1 MTGTTI
7 QSFLVA
13 KDGLDVLSSNLER
26 LSDPSA
32 RRVDAT
38 VSIDPVGTNGTA
50 YRTRLIETRS
60 VDPLL
65 EKAYVKQTTELDNS
79 NIYTEFL
86 RDLQTIIAGDKDT
99 QKSGLVSSVD
109 SFFAQAKLLEADSS
123 APMRVGFIK
132 KAQGLASTISSATR
146 KVDELRFEADKQLHQ
161 KTLNLNNSLKQL
173 FEVNQAM
180 LSSQNPQKFYDKRD
194 ALVRDI
200 ASHFDINVNYGKSG
214 TAMIQVRPSGTELI
228 GNGSYAQITYDGV
241 PSLDSIID
249 NADRPEMMITYYDTK
264 NFSGH
269 TSVFAGGSDNP
280 EIMPFRGGIWGAL
293 VDLRDTKLPQTG
305 NIIKSL
311 GANVSKELNR
321 IHNSGSPFPP
331 KGLFEST
338 IKIGGLEQ
346 PDWGDPFSVYFVNS
360 NGSQLFGGQGPL
372 NKAVIDMR
380 SIAANSPTGRAT
392 VADLIKELNEKL
404 DSAPSR
410 PRAAIGA
417 ITTDANALVQIPGQY
432 LVNNIQLR
440 AKTAVNPGDGSFTFD
455 LDLQGSSHFSSKIE
469 ILDARTTDVGGGNPQ
484 IVAQGDLPD
493 AFDLPKDTNTATGQN
508 IRVTGAGANRVITL
522 TVRVTGENGV
532 VEQGTVSFRAN
543 PGINYNERI
552 AFDST
557 LPGAVGGNFV
567 NNQLLV
573 PGHSGAARAKL
584 VDDNGVE
591 IDPTSGQMGKLVIET
606 NTDSYRLAIQ
616 DGNFSSM
623 FGFNNFFNFD
633 QRTGA
638 MSLRD
643 DIASDPSKLALGRA
657 RQGAAIQTAHTVG
670 DVAAQG
676 TLTFVGFGGPPN
688 MVANGTVTIAG
699 RVFTFVAGAPVNSQ
713 EVQIGANLQVT
724 LDNLR
729 NAINND
735 RVTKNLVVA
744 DPLVGGNSFILKAK
758 AAGVGGNNLNISWNF
773 NGVGPTLA
781 YVNAAAVPVN
791 IAAADNN
798 GPAALGGG
806 TDKVATSPVL
816 DYTIKLAN
824 QEALEELSNL
834 QTTTITLTDDLAL
847 PNTSATL
854 SGIASIVTGMLS
866 NNLNEA
872 KTKSDIAKTVLT
884 QTDKSVRQQSGISK
898 EREYLK
904 VMDQARLLTT
914 LANLMAEVQTT
925 KKRVEEI
932 LFPR

>member
-1 MTGTTI
+1 MTGTAI
-7 QSFLVA
+7 QSLLVA

-38 VSIDPVGTNGTA
+38 VSIDPVGSNGTA

-65 EKAYVKQTTELDNS
+65 EKAYVKQTTGLDNS
-79 NIYTEFL
+79 NVYTEFL
-86 RDLQTIIAGDKDT
+86 RDLQTVIAGDKDS
-99 QKSGLVSSVD
+99 QKSGLVSAVD

-123 APMRVGFIK
+123 GAMRVGFIK
-132 KAQGLASTISSATR
+132 KAQGLATTISSATR

-173 FEVNQAM
+173 FDINQAM

-200 ASHFDINVNYGKSG
+200 ASNFDVNVIYGRSG
-214 TAMIQVRPSGTELI
+214 TALISIRPSGTELT

-241 PSLDSIID
+241 PSIDAIID
-249 NADRPEMMITYYDTK
+249 NVDRPEMMITSYDTR
-264 NFSGH
+264 NLPGH

-280 EIMPFRGGIWGAL
+280 EILPFSGGTWGAL
-293 VDLRDTKLPQTG
+293 VDLRDNRLPQTG

-311 GANVSKELNR
+311 GANVSRELNR

-346 PDWGDPFSVYFVNS
+346 PDWGDPFSVYFVDS

-380 SIAANSPTGRAT
+380 SIATSSPTGRAT

-417 ITTDANALVQIPGQY
+417 ITTDANAAVQIPGQY

-455 LDLQGSSHFSSKIE
+455 LDLQGNSHFGSKIE
-469 ILDARTTDVGGGNPQ
+469 ILDTRTEDVGGGNAQ
-484 IVAQGDLPD
+484 ILAQGDLPD
-493 AFDLPKDTNTATGQN
+493 AFDLAKDTNTATGQN
-508 IRVTGAGANRVITL
+508 IRVAGAGANRVITL

-543 PGINYNERI
+543 PAVNYNERI

-557 LPGAVGGNFV
+557 LANAIGAGTFV

-584 VDDNGVE
+584 VDDNGFE
-591 IDPTSGQMGKLVIET
+591 IDPTSGQMGRLVIET
-606 NTDSYRLAIQ
+606 NQDSYRLALQ

-657 RQGAAIQTAHTVG
+657 KQGASVQTAHTVG
-670 DVAAQG
+670 DTTAQG
-676 TLTFVGFGGPPN
+676 TLQFGGAIGN
-688 MVANGTVTIAG
+688 GDTITVAGQI
-699 RVFTFVAGAPVNSQ
+699 FTFVAGPAVNANQ
-713 EVQIGANLQVT
+713 VVTGLNLQASI
-724 LDNLR
+724 DNLIIT
-729 NAINND
+729 INNHPQI
-735 RVTKNLVVA
+735 KNLVQA
-744 DPLVGGNSFILKAK
+744 DPRVGADTLVIKAK
-758 AAGVGGNNLNISWNF
+758 AAGLGGNAINVQANTAGGNIS
-773 NGVGPTLA
+773 
-781 YVNAAAVPVN
+781 YNAAAGNNN
-791 IAAADNN
+791 INANLA
-798 GPAALGGG
+798 GG
-806 TDKVATSPVL
+806 TNKVATSAVL
-816 DYTIKLAN
+816 DYTLKPAN
-824 QEALEELSNL
+824 QDVLEELSSL

-854 SGIASIVTGMLS
+854 AGIASIVTGMLS
-866 NNLNEA
+866 NDLNEA
-872 KTKSDIAKTVLT
+872 RTKSDIAKNVLT
-884 QTDKSVRQQSGISK
+884 QTDKAVRQQSGISK

-914 LANLMAEVQTT
+914 LANLMAQVQNTIV
-925 KKRVEEI
+925 KVEDI
-932 LFPR
+932 LFR

>member
-1 MTGTTI
+1 MTGTAI
-7 QSFLVA
+7 QSLLVA

-38 VSIDPVGTNGTA
+38 VSIDPVGSNGTA

-65 EKAYVKQTTELDNS
+65 EKAYIKQTTELDNS
-79 NIYTEFL
+79 NVYTEFL
-86 RDLQTIIAGDKDT
+86 RDLQTVIAGDKDS
-99 QKSGLVSSVD
+99 QKSGLVSAVD

-123 APMRVGFIK
+123 GAMRVGFIK
-132 KAQGLASTISSATR
+132 KAQGLATTISSATR

-173 FEVNQAM
+173 FDINQAM

-200 ASHFDINVNYGKSG
+200 ASNFDVNVIYGRSG
-214 TAMIQVRPSGTELI
+214 TALISIRPSGTELT

-241 PSLDSIID
+241 PSIDAIID
-249 NADRPEMMITYYDTK
+249 NVDRPEMMITSYDTR
-264 NFSGH
+264 NLPGH

-280 EIMPFRGGIWGAL
+280 EILPFSGGTWGAL
-293 VDLRDTKLPQTG
+293 VDLRDNRLPQTG

-311 GANVSKELNR
+311 GANVSRELNR

-346 PDWGDPFSVYFVNS
+346 PDWGDPFSVYFVDS

-380 SIAANSPTGRAT
+380 SIATSSPTGRAT

-417 ITTDANALVQIPGQY
+417 ITTDANAAVQIPGQY

-455 LDLQGSSHFSSKIE
+455 LDLQGNSHFGSKIE
-469 ILDARTTDVGGGNPQ
+469 ILDTRTENVGGGNAQ

-493 AFDLPKDTNTATGQN
+493 AFDLAKDTNIATGQN

-543 PGINYNERI
+543 PAINYNERI

-557 LPGAVGGNFV
+557 LANAIGAGTFV

-584 VDDNGVE
+584 VDDNGFE
-591 IDPTSGQMGKLVIET
+591 IDPTSGQMGRLVIET
-606 NTDSYRLAIQ
+606 NQDSYRLALQ

-657 RQGAAIQTAHTVG
+657 KQGASVQTAHTVG
-670 DVAAQG
+670 DTAAQG
-676 TLTFVGFGGPPN
+676 TLQFGGAIGN
-688 MVANGTVTIAG
+688 GDTITVAGQI
-699 RVFTFVAGAPVNSQ
+699 FTFVAGPAVNANQ
-713 EVQIGANLQVT
+713 VVTGLNLQASI
-724 LDNLR
+724 DNLIIT
-729 NAINND
+729 INNHPQI
-735 RVTKNLVVA
+735 KNLVQA
-744 DPLVGGNSFILKAK
+744 DPRVGADTLVIKAK
-758 AAGVGGNNLNISWNF
+758 AAGLGGNAINVQANTAGGNIS
-773 NGVGPTLA
+773 
-781 YVNAAAVPVN
+781 YNAAAGNNN
-791 IAAADNN
+791 INANLA
-798 GPAALGGG
+798 GG
-806 TDKVATSPVL
+806 TNKVATSAVL
-816 DYTIKLAN
+816 DYTLKPAN
-824 QEALEELSNL
+824 QDVLEELSSL

-854 SGIASIVTGMLS
+854 AGIASIVTGMLS
-866 NNLNEA
+866 NDLNEA
-872 KTKSDIAKTVLT
+872 RTKSDIAKNVLT
-884 QTDKSVRQQSGISK
+884 QTDKAVRQQSGISK

-914 LANLMAEVQTT
+914 LANLMAQVQNTIV
-925 KKRVEEI
+925 KVEDI
-932 LFPR
+932 LFR

>member
-1 MTGTTI
+1 MTGTAI
-7 QSFLVA
+7 QSLLVA

-38 VSIDPVGTNGTA
+38 VSIDPVGSNGTA

-65 EKAYVKQTTELDNS
+65 EKAYVKQTTGLDNS

-86 RDLQTIIAGDKDT
+86 RDLQTVIAGDKDS
-99 QKSGLVSSVD
+99 QKSGLVGAVD

-123 APMRVGFIK
+123 GAMRVGFIK

-173 FEVNQAM
+173 FDINQAM

-194 ALVRDI
+194 SLVRDI
-200 ASHFDINVNYGKSG
+200 ASNFDVNVIYGRSG
-214 TAMIQVRPSGTELI
+214 TALISVKPSGTELT

-241 PSLDSIID
+241 PSIDAIID
-249 NADRPEMMITYYDTK
+249 NVDRPEMKITSYDTR
-264 NFSGH
+264 NLPGH

-280 EIMPFRGGIWGAL
+280 EILPFSGGTWGAL
-293 VDLRDTKLPQTG
+293 VDLRDNRLPQTG

-338 IKIGGLEQ
+338 VKIGGLEQ
-346 PDWGDPFSVYFVNS
+346 PDWGDPFSVYFVDS

-380 SIAANSPTGRAT
+380 SIAAGSPTGRAT

-417 ITTDANALVQIPGQY
+417 ITTDANAAVQIPGQY

-455 LDLQGSSHFSSKIE
+455 LDLQGSSHFGSKIE
-469 ILDARTTDVGGGNPQ
+469 ILDARTTDVGGANAQ
-484 IVAQGDLPD
+484 AVAQGDLPD
-493 AFDLPKDTNTATGQN
+493 AFDLAKDTNTATGQN

-522 TVRVTGENGV
+522 TVRVTGQNGV

-543 PGINYNERI
+543 PAVNYNERI
-552 AFDST
+552 AFDPA
-557 LPGAVGGNFV
+557 LVGAIGAGSFV

-573 PGHSGAARAKL
+573 PGHSGVARAKL
-584 VDDNGVE
+584 VDDNGFE
-591 IDPTSGQMGKLVIET
+591 IDPTSGQMGRLVIET

-643 DIASDPSKLALGRA
+643 DIADDPSKLALGRA
-657 RQGAAIQTAHTVG
+657 KQGAAIATAHTVG
-670 DVAAQG
+670 DATAQG
-676 TLTFVGFGGPPN
+676 TLTFAGAPN
-688 MVANGTVTIAG
+688 MVANGTVTVAG
-699 RVFTFVAGAPVNSQ
+699 RIFTFVAGVPANSQ
-713 EVQIGANLQVT
+713 EVQIGGNLQLT

-744 DPLVGGNSFILKAK
+744 DPLVAGNSFILKAK
-758 AAGVGGNNLNISWNF
+758 AAGLGGNNLGISWNF
-773 NGVGPTLA
+773 NGAGPTLA

-791 IAAADNN
+791 IGAADTQLVAT
-798 GPAALGGG
+798 PLGGG
-806 TDKVATSPVL
+806 TNKVATSAVL
-816 DYTIKLAN
+816 DYTLKLT
-824 QEALEELSNL
+824 QEVLEDLSNL
-834 QTTTITLTDDLAL
+834 QTTTINLTDDLAL

-854 SGIASIVTGMLS
+854 AGIASIVTGMLS
-866 NNLNEA
+866 NDLNEA
-872 KTKSDIAKTVLT
+872 RTKSDIAKNVLT
-884 QTDKSVRQQSGISK
+884 QTDKAVRQQSGISK

-914 LANLMAEVQTT
+914 LANLMAQVQNTIV
-925 KKRVEEI
+925 KVEDI
-932 LFPR
+932 LFR

>member
-1 MTGTTI
+1 MTGTAI
-7 QSFLVA
+7 QSLLVA

-38 VSIDPVGTNGTA
+38 VSIDPVGSNGTA
-50 YRTRLIETRS
+50 YRTKLVETRS

-65 EKAYVKQTTELDNS
+65 EKAYVKQTTGLDNS
-79 NIYTEFL
+79 NVYTEFL
-86 RDLQTIIAGDKDT
+86 RDLQTVIAGDKNS
-99 QKSGLVSSVD
+99 QKSGLVGAVD

-123 APMRVGFIK
+123 GAMRVGFIK

-173 FEVNQAM
+173 FDINQAM

-200 ASHFDINVNYGKSG
+200 ASNFDVNVIYGRSG
-214 TAMIQVRPSGTELI
+214 TALISVKPSGTELT

-241 PSLDSIID
+241 PSIDAIID
-249 NADRPEMMITYYDTK
+249 NVDRPEMMITSYDTR
-264 NFSGH
+264 NLPGH

-280 EIMPFRGGIWGAL
+280 EILPFSGGTWGAL
-293 VDLRDTKLPQTG
+293 VDLRDNRLPQTG

-311 GANVSKELNR
+311 GANLSRELNR

-346 PDWGDPFSVYFVNS
+346 PDWGDPFSVYFVDS

-380 SIAANSPTGRAT
+380 SIAAGSPTGRAT

-417 ITTDANALVQIPGQY
+417 ITTDANAAVQIPGQY

-440 AKTAVNPGDGSFTFD
+440 AKTGVNPGDGSFTFD

-469 ILDARTTDVGGGNPQ
+469 ILDARTTDVGGANAQ
-484 IVAQGDLPD
+484 VVAQGNLPD
-493 AFDLPKDTNTATGQN
+493 EFDLAKDTNTATGKN
-508 IRVTGAGANRVITL
+508 IRVAGAGANRVITL

-532 VEQGTVSFRAN
+532 VQEGTVSFRAN
-543 PGINYNERI
+543 PAINYNERI
-552 AFDST
+552 TFDGT
-557 LPGAVGGNFV
+557 LAGAIGGSFV
-567 NNQLLV
+567 MHQPLV
-573 PGHSGAARAKL
+573 PVLSHSGVARAKL
-584 VDDNGVE
+584 VDDNGFE
-591 IDPTSGQMGKLVIET
+591 IDPTSGQMGRLVIQT

-643 DIASDPSKLALGRA
+643 DIADDPSKLALGRA
-657 RQGAAIQTAHTVG
+657 KQGAAVATAHTVG
-670 DVAAQG
+670 DATAQG
-676 TLTFVGFGGPPN
+676 TLTFAGVPN
-688 MVANGTVTIAG
+688 MVANGTVTVAG
-699 RVFTFVAGAPVNSQ
+699 RIFTFVAGAPANSQ
-713 EVQIGANLQVT
+713 EVQIGGNLQIT

-744 DPLVGGNSFILKAK
+744 DPLAGVNSFILKAK

-773 NGVGPTLA
+773 NLAGPTLA

-791 IAAADNN
+791 IGAADAN
-798 GPAALGGG
+798 GATPLGGG
-806 TDKVATSPVL
+806 TNKVATSPVL
-816 DYTIKLAN
+816 DYTLKPAN
-824 QEALEELSNL
+824 QDVLEELSSL

-854 SGIASIVTGMLS
+854 AGIASIVTGMLS
-866 NNLNEA
+866 NDLNEA
-872 KTKSDIAKTVLT
+872 RTKSDIAKNVLT
-884 QTDKSVRQQSGISK
+884 QTDKAVRQQSGISK

-914 LANLMAEVQTT
+914 LANLMAQVQNTIV
-925 KKRVEEI
+925 KVEDI
-932 LFPR
+932 LFR